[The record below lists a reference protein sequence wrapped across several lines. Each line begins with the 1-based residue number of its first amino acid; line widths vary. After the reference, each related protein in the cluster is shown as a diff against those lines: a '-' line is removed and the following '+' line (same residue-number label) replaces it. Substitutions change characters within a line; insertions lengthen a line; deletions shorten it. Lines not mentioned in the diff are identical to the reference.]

1 MYNKVKRFFNRFNDL
16 PESNPIAALLGVCMF
31 PFGGTL
37 LLTAFQIGLIT
48 PNILYGFA
56 ATFITL
62 ISFLIIYFSV
72 LRFAIS
78 ETVEKLLR
86 RIHDVRRI
94 AMLAEK
100 ERLYPIF
107 ESVYDRMKSKKIK
120 ISPNV
125 KLYII
130 DTMAINAYSI
140 SLTTIAVTRGLM
152 ATMDDEELEAL
163 IAHEFGHLYRGDAIM
178 GLLIGTLTS
187 VYLWAAIGLKYVIH
201 KLASRK
207 SEDGAAAGIWKLP
220 YLAVNFA
227 VAAISFIGGVIA
239 GSFSWKKEY
248 KADRFAAEL
257 GYAEPLLSALTKF
270 YDIEISDKLKLL
282 DRLKATHPKTAY
294 RIEALEKMCC
304 EEYQAEIDAEINS
317 TDRFAHCDVVCFND

>member
-1 MYNKVKRFFNRFNDL
+1 MYNKIKRFFNRSNDL
-16 PESNPIAALLGVCMF
+16 PDNDPIVALIFVCLF
-31 PFGGTL
+31 PFGGTI
-37 LLTAFQIGLIT
+37 LLTAFQFGLIT
-48 PNILYGFA
+48 QNTLYDYVA
-56 ATFITL
+56 NSITFSLIL

-94 AMLAEK
+94 ATLAEK

-107 ESVYDRMKSKKIK
+107 ESVYDRMKSKKIR

-163 IAHEFGHLYRGDAIM
+163 IAHEFGHLYRGE
-178 GLLIGTLTS
+178 G
-187 VYLWAAIGLKYVIH
+187 
-201 KLASRK
+201 
-207 SEDGAAAGIWKLP
+207 
-220 YLAVNFA
+220 
-227 VAAISFIGGVIA
+227 
-239 GSFSWKKEY
+239 
-248 KADRFAAEL
+248 
-257 GYAEPLLSALTKF
+257 
-270 YDIEISDKLKLL
+270 
-282 DRLKATHPKTAY
+282 
-294 RIEALEKMCC
+294 
-304 EEYQAEIDAEINS
+304 
-317 TDRFAHCDVVCFND
+317 